1 MISLATNHRQIVLI
15 YNSNQ
20 KSHREILAYAKAAGK
35 ELLPI
40 DVSKDAVAATVWT
53 EIADVLQVKVSELL
67 HTDHSSYENKYG
79 KGHQL
84 DDNGAIKTLQK
95 DPETLLYPIAIEG
108 NKGIEV
114 KLYNEMLK
122 LFNADTAGI
131 KIP

>member
-1 MISLATNHRQIVLI
+1 MISLATNHRQIILI

-20 KSHREILAYAKAAGK
+20 KSHREIYAYAKAAGK
-35 ELLPI
+35 ELLAI
-40 DVSKDAVAATVWT
+40 DVSKDTIAGTVWT
-53 EIADVLQVKVSELL
+53 EIADVLQVNISDLL

-79 KGHQL
+79 KGHL
-84 DDNGAIKTLQK
+84 IDDTGAIKTLQK
-95 DPETLLYPIAIEG
+95 DPEMLQYPLAIEG

-122 LFNADTAGI
+122 LFDVDTAAI

>member
-1 MISLATNHRQIVLI
+1 MISLAANHRQIVLL

-35 ELLPI
+35 YLLAV
-40 DVSKDAVAATVWT
+40 DVSKDKVAATVWT
-53 EIADVLQVKVSELL
+53 EIADVLQVNVTDLL

-79 KGHQL
+79 KGHQI
-84 DDNGAIKTLQK
+84 DDTGALKTLQK
-95 DPETLLYPIAIEG
+95 DPEMLLYPIAINGE
-108 NKGIEV
+108 KGIEV

-122 LFNADTAGI
+122 LFDVDTAAI

>member
-20 KSHREILAYAKAAGK
+20 KSHREIFAYAKAAGK
-35 ELLPI
+35 EMLAL
-40 DVSKDAVAATVWT
+40 DVSKDIIGGTVWT
-53 EIADVLQVKVSELL
+53 EIADVLQVNVRDLL

-79 KGHQL
+79 KGHQI
-84 DDNGAIKTLQK
+84 DDTGAIKTLQK
-95 DPETLLYPIAIEG
+95 DPEILLYPIAIEG
-108 NKGIEV
+108 EKGIEV

-122 LFNADTAGI
+122 LFDVDTAAI

>member
-20 KSHREILAYAKAAGK
+20 KSHREILAYATAAGK
-35 ELLPI
+35 ELLTV
-40 DVSKDAVAATVWT
+40 DVSKGTVAGTLWT
-53 EIADVLQVKVSELL
+53 EIADVLQVNVRDLL

-79 KGHQL
+79 KGHQI
-84 DDNGAIKTLQK
+84 DDTGAIKTLQK
-95 DPETLLYPIAIEG
+95 DPEILLYPIAIKG
-108 NKGIEV
+108 NKGMEV

-122 LFNADTAGI
+122 LFDVDTAAI